1 MKKEEKKSVGRP
13 RLADE
18 ATKKR
23 ALLIIL
29 ITLIVTIVFITLGIS
44 ILSKSI
50 NPNKINVASVSM
62 SRNDQT

>member
-18 ATKKR
+18 ETKKR

-44 ILSKSI
+44 ILSK
-50 NPNKINVASVSM
+50 KY
-62 SRNDQT
+62 